1 MNHIHQ
7 ARFFFV
13 ADRRFV
19 LVTQGTAVG
28 ASAALGCG
36 TMGIAV

>member
-7 ARFFFV
+7 AWFFFV
-13 ADRRFV
+13 ADRRSV
-19 LVTQGTAVG
+19 GYQGTAVG